1 MQKTPDQL
9 ARLIMAGAS
18 IKLRESEYTA
28 DQLVNIAKAAS
39 KAPKGVT
46 LTVNGTDYAPDQLIK
61 IINAA
66 PGRVSII
73 LD

>member
-9 ARLIMAGAS
+9 ARLISAGAS
-18 IKLRESEYTA
+18 IELRECDYNA
-28 DQLVNIAKAAS
+28 DQLVNIAKAIFR
-39 KAPKGVT
+39 APKGVT

-61 IINAA
+61 IIKAA
-66 PGRVSII
+66 PGRVNII